1 MIGKYKVITL
11 CGSTRFKDAFME
23 VQKRLTLEGNIVIS
37 VGLFGHSS
45 DDEVWTDGTKEM
57 LDNMHRA
64 KIDMADEIFVIDVDG
79 YIGQSTRLEIEYA
92 RSLNKPVEY
101 MSCSKYKE
109 KPPTRK
115 CIEDFPYETFFRE
128 WFHNCK
134 TLEFTSKDDRKKR
147 FVEYVDETDVSA
159 NIIDHE
165 IYEDLSVKNAV
176 RKMINEKEENYFFA
190 KDDLNVYPVY
200 LDDTIYFVKFED
212 ITKRWPNHYWLRP
225 RQPIV
230 GFKAVSKNGGSVM
243 SKPTDPTIRYRVG
256 EEYSADENAMLQNNS
271 NGTFFSPSFYKAMSY
286 LHNNRDG
293 KLLLVAASGLI
304 LVHNQWDDMACSKL
318 KIIKE
323 LSSEDIDRIDMEMN
337 NPRGFWNEYSWG
349 SYDDDFDDE
358 IWQRG

>member
-1 MIGKYKVITL
+1 MVGGYKVITL

-37 VGLFGHSS
+37 VGLFGHSG
-45 DDEVWTDGTKEM
+45 DDEVWTNDTKEM

-64 KIDMADEIFVIDVDG
+64 KIDMADEIFVIDVGG

-109 KPPTRK
+109 KAPERK
-115 CIEDFPYETFFRE
+115 CIEEFPYETFFRE

-134 TLEFTSKDDRKKR
+134 ALEFTSKNGRKKC

-165 IYEDLSVKNAV
+165 RYEDLSVKNAV
-176 RKMINEKEENYFFA
+176 RKLLSEEESDYFFA
-190 KDDLNVYPVY
+190 KDDPDVYHVY
-200 LDDTIYFVKFED
+200 LDETFYFVKVED
-212 ITKRWPNHYWLRP
+212 ITKRWSNHYWLRP
-225 RQPIV
+225 RQPII
-230 GFKAVSKNGGSVM
+230 GFKAVSKSGGSVM
-243 SKPTDPTIRYRVG
+243 SKPTDPTIRYQVG
-256 EEYSADENAMLQNNS
+256 NEYSTDENSMLQNES
-271 NGTFFSPSFYKAMSY
+271 NGTFFSPSFYKAKSY
-286 LHNNRDG
+286 LRDNKER

-318 KIIKE
+318 RIIKE
-323 LSSEDIDRIDMEMN
+323 LSPEDIKKIDMKMN
-337 NPRGFWNEYSWG
+337 NPRGFWDQYYWVSH
-349 SYDDDFDDE
+349 DDDFADE
-358 IWQRG
+358 LWERG